1 MMTRDRFEDTN
12 WKMSYE
18 EYRACDCTSCDRE
31 ECKHRN
37 AYRRVPKIDD
47 GLGLCPNLSF
57 VPIIEDHGVIVE
69 YNNKIVDFRTKDHA
83 ISSLIDK
90 VNYTREELELKF
102 YNKVY
107 VVL

>member
-1 MMTRDRFEDTN
+1 MTN
-12 WKMSYE
+12 SYTHLKV
-18 EYRACDCTSCDRE
+18 C
-31 ECKHRN
+31 
-37 AYRRVPKIDD
+37 IF
-47 GLGLCPNLSF
+47 LSQ
-57 VPIIEDHGVIVE
+57 I